1 MQEIRVRF
9 APSPTG
15 DLHLGGART
24 ALFNFFFARH
34 NKGTFILRIEDTDLQ
49 RSHQK
54 AVETII
60 NGLKWLGLDWDE
72 GPFFQSQRLEIY
84 QKYAR
89 QLLQEGKAREIE
101 GKAIQFICPKEKII
115 IHDLI
120 RGPIEFD
127 LSLINDF
134 VILKSDGNPTYNFA
148 CAIDDSL
155 MKISHVIRGDDH
167 ISNTPRQAILCKNLN
182 FALPHFAHVPMI
194 HGADNQRMSKRHG
207 ATSILEYEK
216 QGYLPEAML
225 NYLARLGWGYQD
237 QEVFSKKELVEK
249 FTIERVKKT
258 PAIFDLEKLNW
269 LNSYYIKNS
278 LPERIFDLCL
288 PYLEKEFGSFAKKEE
303 SPEEYKKLVK
313 IIRLFQDRIKTL
325 GEITGLSCYF
335 FKEVEEYDAQG
346 VEKYFKGPKAK
357 DILKNLAE
365 NLGKLENFSVP
376 EIEKS
381 FKFLA
386 ENMQLKLGQ
395 IIHPCRLALTGRT
408 VTPGIYDVVEILEK
422 AETLKRLEKAI
433 EFIMHF

>member
-24 ALFNFFFARH
+24 ALFNFLFARH
-34 NKGTFILRIEDTDLQ
+34 NQGKFILRIEDTDLQ

-84 QKYAR
+84 KKYAR

-101 GKAIQFICPKEKII
+101 GGAIQFICPKEKITV
-115 IHDLI
+115 HDLI

-182 FALPHFAHVPMI
+182 FALPQFAHVPMI
-194 HGADNQRMSKRHG
+194 HGPDNQRMSKRHG
-207 ATSILEYEK
+207 ATSVLEYEK
-216 QGYLPEAML
+216 KGYLPEAML

-237 QEVFSKKELVEK
+237 QEVFSKKELIKK

-269 LNSYYIKNS
+269 LNSHYIKNS
-278 LPERIFDLCL
+278 LPERIFGLCL

-313 IIRLFQDRIKTL
+313 IIRLFQDRMKTIE
-325 GEITGLSCYF
+325 EITDLSRYF

-346 VEKYFKGPKAK
+346 LEKH
-357 DILKNLAE
+357 LKNENAKAILE
-365 NLGKLENFSVP
+365 NLKEKLSNLEKFDK
-376 EIEKS
+376 EHIEQA
-381 FKFLA
+381 FKDMA
-386 ENMQLKLGQ
+386 EKQGLKLGQ

-408 VTPGIYDVVEILEK
+408 VTPGIYDVVEILGK
-422 AETLKRLEKAI
+422 ETAQKRLQKAI
-433 EFIMHF
+433 EHIEKF